1 MKNRQDE
8 YEKTVKA
15 YYTEKMSE
23 RERACAWFAN
33 LDLYFGPNS
42 RPDEGDINAD
52 LTFSKAVDELCA
64 WWRDQPREVWLD
76 MDCDHVSESEPE
88 GWTDEETGEFI
99 EPAWECWMHFDT
111 RAVKRALFGSELAG
125 FIR

>member
-8 YEKTVKA
+8 YEKTVKT
-15 YYTEKMSE
+15 YYIEKMSE

-33 LDLYFGPNS
+33 FDLYFGPNTQADDGENS
-42 RPDEGDINAD
+42 D
-52 LTFSKAVDELCA
+52 LTFEKAVDELCK
-64 WWRDQPREVWLD
+64 WWRNQPHDVWLD

-88 GWTDEETGEFI
+88 GWTDEETGEWQ
-99 EPAWECWMHFDT
+99 EPALECWRHFDE

>member
-8 YEKTVKA
+8 YEKKVKA
-15 YYTEKMSE
+15 YFTERMTE
-23 RERACAWFAN
+23 REHACVLLAM
-33 LDLYFGPNS
+33 LDLYIGPTS
-42 RPDEGDINAD
+42 LDEDSPHKD

-111 RAVKRALFGSELAG
+111 CAVKRALFGVELMG